1 MIFYKNEEEIDLI
14 RNSSLLVANTHAEI
28 ANLIKPGITTLQLDK
43 IAEEYIRDHGGEPAF
58 KGYQGFPNTLC
69 TSPNEQV
76 VHGLPTNRPFQSGEV
91 QFPRI

>member
-43 IAEEYIRDHGGEPAF
+43 IAEEYIRDHGGKPAF
-58 KGYQGFPNTLC
+58 
-69 TSPNEQV
+69 
-76 VHGLPTNRPFQSGEV
+76 
-91 QFPRI
+91 